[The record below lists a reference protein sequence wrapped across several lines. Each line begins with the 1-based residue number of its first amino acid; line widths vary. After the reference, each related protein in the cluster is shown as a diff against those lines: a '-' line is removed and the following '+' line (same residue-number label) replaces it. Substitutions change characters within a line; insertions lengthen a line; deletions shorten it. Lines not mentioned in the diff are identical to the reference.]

1 MAGLLT
7 YEKEKSVHRIVLLR
21 MDEIQVNL
29 QKIQEKMDPDVLQAL
44 AQDIVSN
51 GMQQPLHVRCTE
63 TGYELISGT
72 NGFHAA
78 QIAGLQTVPCV
89 VIEMDSRNAAI
100 QELVNYIRR
109 SHMSFFEE
117 ASAIEK
123 LISYYGMTQ
132 EDAAS
137 LLGKA
142 QSTIANKLRLL
153 RLTEE
158 EREIILQ
165 YHLTER
171 HARALLRLSAPQERM
186 HVLHQVIKQGFNVEK
201 TEFAVEQVIG
211 SYRRREPYRKRNRT
225 IQSVRAFLNTINKA
239 VETMQNTGIRIDMQR
254 IQHKEEMELC
264 IRVPYLPS
272 GDKKAAEHF
281 VTYHET

>member
-7 YEKEKSVHRIVLLR
+7 YEKEKSVNRIVMLCT
-21 MDEIQVNL
+21 DEIQMSF
-29 QKIQEKMDPDVLQAL
+29 QKAEENMDPADLQVLARNI
-44 AQDIVSN
+44 ANHGV
-51 GMQQPLHVRCTE
+51 QQPLRVRCVE
-63 TGYELISGT
+63 TGYELLTGAQY
-72 NGFHAA
+72 FYAA
-78 QIAGLQTVPCV
+78 QMAGLQKVPCV
-89 VIEMDSRNAAI
+89 IAEKDSRDTAI
-100 QELVNYIRR
+100 QELVDYIQK

-117 ASAIEK
+117 AAAIEN

-158 EREIILQ
+158 ERQMIMQ

-186 HVLHQVIKQGFNVEK
+186 LVLHQVIKQGFNVEK
-201 TEFAVEQVIG
+201 TELAVEQVIG
-211 SYRRREPYRKRNRT
+211 SYRKREPYRKRNRT
-225 IQSVRAFLNTINKA
+225 MQSVRAFLNTVNKA
-239 VETMQNTGIRIDMQR
+239 VEAMQSTGIKVDMQR
-254 IQHKEEMELC
+254 IQHKEIMEIC
-264 IRVPYLPS
+264 IRVPSSPQGENTAS
-272 GDKKAAEHF
+272 QHF
-281 VTYHET
+281 ITYH